1 MFRHVLFDL
10 DGTLTDSKEGIIKS
24 VEYALLKLGESTE
37 GRLDQHI
44 VVGPPMMTTFTQVY
58 GFSEEKARHLYNTF
72 QERYGTK
79 GRFENRPFPGIL
91 TLLDQLKEAGIKSY
105 VATSKPTVHA
115 RAICEKFGISQR
127 VELVAGSTLGGSETK
142 ADVIQQVLD
151 TIGPQAEGNT
161 VMVGDRKYDVIGA
174 REKHLPV
181 ILVGFG
187 YGSKDEQEAYPPDY
201 FAPDV
206 SALGNIIL
214 HTHS

>member
-1 MFRHVLFDL
+1 MFKHVLFDL

-58 GFSEEKARHLYNTF
+58 GFSEEKARRLYDTF

-79 GRFENRPFPGIL
+79 GRFENHPFPGIL
-91 TLLDQLKEAGIKSY
+91 ALLDQLKEAGIKSY

-115 RAICEKFGISQR
+115 
-127 VELVAGSTLGGSETK
+127 
-142 ADVIQQVLD
+142 D
-151 TIGPQAEGNT
+151 TIGPQAEGKA

-174 REKHLPV
+174 RETKLPV

-187 YGSKDEQEAYPPDY
+187 YGSKAEQEAYPPDY

-206 SALGNIIL
+206 EALGDIIL
-214 HTHS
+214 HTQS

>member
-37 GRLDQHI
+37 GRLDQH
-44 VVGPPMMTTFTQVY
+44 

-79 GRFENRPFPGIL
+79 GRFENHPFPGIL

-151 TIGPQAEGNT
+151 KIGPQAEGQA

-187 YGSKDEQEAYPPDY
+187 YGSKAEQEAYPPDY

-206 SALGNIIL
+206 AALGNIIL

>member
-1 MFRHVLFDL
+1 
-10 DGTLTDSKEGIIKS
+10 
-24 VEYALLKLGESTE
+24 
-37 GRLDQHI
+37 
-44 VVGPPMMTTFTQVY
+44 MMTTFTQVY
-58 GFSEEKARHLYNTF
+58 GFSEEKARHLNNTF

-79 GRFENRPFPGIL
+79 GRFENHPFPGIL

-151 TIGPQAEGNT
+151 TIGPQAEGQA

-187 YGSKDEQEAYPPDY
+187 YGSKAEQEAYPPDY

-206 SALGNIIL
+206 AALGNIIL

>member
-1 MFRHVLFDL
+1 MFKHVLFDL

-58 GFSEEKARHLYNTF
+58 GFSEEKARRLYDTF

-79 GRFENRPFPGIL
+79 GRFENHPFPGIL
-91 TLLDQLKEAGIKSY
+91 ALLDQLKEAGIKSY

-127 VELVAGSTLGGSETK
+127 VELVAGSTLGGNETK

-151 TIGPQAEGNT
+151 TIGPQAEGKA

-174 REKHLPV
+174 RETKLPV

-187 YGSKDEQEAYPPDY
+187 YGSKAEQEAYLPDY

-206 SALGNIIL
+206 EALGDIIL
-214 HTHS
+214 HTQS

>member
-79 GRFENRPFPGIL
+79 GRFENHPFPGIL
-91 TLLDQLKEAGIKSY
+91 TLLDQLKEAGI
-105 VATSKPTVHA
+105 
-115 RAICEKFGISQR
+115 
-127 VELVAGSTLGGSETK
+127 
-142 ADVIQQVLD
+142 
-151 TIGPQAEGNT
+151 
-161 VMVGDRKYDVIGA
+161 
-174 REKHLPV
+174 
-181 ILVGFG
+181 
-187 YGSKDEQEAYPPDY
+187 
-201 FAPDV
+201 APDLIRFSV
-206 SALGNIIL
+206 GIESADDIIADIEQAL
-214 HTHS
+214 NQ